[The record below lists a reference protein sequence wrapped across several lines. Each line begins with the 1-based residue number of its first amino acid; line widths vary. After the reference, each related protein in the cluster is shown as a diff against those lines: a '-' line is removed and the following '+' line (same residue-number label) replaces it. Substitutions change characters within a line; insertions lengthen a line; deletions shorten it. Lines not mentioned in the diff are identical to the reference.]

1 VNNEELEARLKTIG
15 TEACRKWVAEII
27 ETHMPLGRYIQR
39 AYVYWAKAK
48 GYVEANNLLR
58 QLDERLT
65 WKGYSVTIG
74 VSDIEDLSEK
84 YASVCKSQY
93 EQAYECKESVHKA
106 VVSLRMY
113 VCMRGIDDPFPKD
126 WANKPEKKLLPIVKR
141 LCDEHWWKRVI
152 RKILNTKI
160 ETVLRDLGYVKKQT
174 APYISNFSLAKYK
187 QGKVRQSDY
196 IDSNLVVSEHGEYFP
211 LRLAV
216 DSSVSNPKVQRAE
229 LMTRMRGVEDIAREL
244 GLTPL
249 FITMS
254 CPSKYHAYYGQSGRL
269 NPKFQGFT
277 PKQAQDYLLKTF
289 SQIRADLHKKKI
301 KMAGFRICE
310 PHHDGTPHFHLLLYV
325 YPEHAEAVSQIFTK
339 HCLKEDG
346 DEKGALENRCDVKKL
361 DLDDRSPTG
370 YIAKYIAKNIDGDS
384 VGVDHESGE
393 DSASSSLRVKAWASI
408 WGIRQFQA
416 IGNTPQT
423 IYREFR
429 RLPKALTEEYPKQA
443 EQARKAADEGDYAEF
458 IRANG
463 GLFVSR
469 KELPF
474 RAMHVMR
481 EKVSQYGQDIKK
493 LVGIIINTGQEL
505 ITRDTN
511 YMIMPAM
518 MVLGQKAAQP
528 PPLEYCQ

>member
-1 VNNEELEARLKTIG
+1 VNNEELEARLETIG
-15 TEACRKWVAEII
+15 TRECRLMVKEII
-27 ETHMPLGRYIQR
+27 EKHKPVGRYLQR
-39 AYVYWAKAK
+39 AYVYKAKDK
-48 GYVEANNLLR
+48 GYVQANKLLR
-58 QLDERLT
+58 QLDEKLT

-74 VSDIEDLSEK
+74 LSDIEDLSEK
-84 YASVCKSQY
+84 YASVCTAQY
-93 EQAYECKESVHKA
+93 GEAYERTKSVHKA
-106 VVSLRMY
+106 CIPVRMY
-113 VCMRGIDDPFPKD
+113 VHMRGIKDPFPKN
-126 WANKPEKKLLPIVKR
+126 WASKPEKKLLSIVKR
-141 LCDEHWWKRVI
+141 LSDERWWKRTI
-152 RKILNTKI
+152 RKILNTQV

-187 QGKVRQSDY
+187 QGRVRQGDY
-196 IDSNLVVSEHGEYFP
+196 IDSSLLVSEDGEYFP
-211 LRLAV
+211 LRQAV
-216 DSSVSNPKVQRAE
+216 DGSVSNPIVQRAE
-229 LMTRMRGVEDIAREL
+229 LMTRMRGVEDVALEL
-244 GLTPL
+244 KLTPL

-254 CPSKYHAYYGQSGRL
+254 CPSKYHAYYGMSGRL
-269 NPKFQGFT
+269 NPKYEGLT
-277 PKQAQDYLLKTF
+277 PKNAQDYLLRTF
-289 SQIRADLHKKKI
+289 SQIRADLHKKEI
-301 KMAGFRICE
+301 RMAGFRISE

-325 YPEHAEAVSQIFTK
+325 HPEHAEAVSQVFTK

-346 DEKGALENRCDVKKL
+346 DEKGALENRCDVKTL
-361 DLDDRSPTG
+361 DLEKGSPTG

-408 WGIRQFQA
+408 WGIRQFQP

-469 KELPF
+469 KDLPF
-474 RAMHVMR
+474 RAMHVIR
-481 EKVSQYGQDIKK
+481 DIFSQYGEEVKK
-493 LVGIIINTGQEL
+493 RVGIKTNTGHQI
-505 ITRDTN
+505 ITRTVN

>member
-1 VNNEELEARLKTIG
+1 MNNEELEARLQSIG
-15 TEACRKWVAEII
+15 TEACRKWAAEII
-27 ETHMPLGRYIQR
+27 EKHKPLGRYLQR
-39 AYVYWAKAK
+39 AYVYTAKAK
-48 GYVEANNLLR
+48 GYVKANKLLR
-58 QLDERLT
+58 QLDEKLT
-65 WKGYSVTIG
+65 WKGYSTTICT
-74 VSDIEDLSEK
+74 SDIEDLSEK
-84 YASVCKSQY
+84 YAYVCTSQY
-93 EQAYECKESVHKA
+93 EQAYARTKSVQKSCDS
-106 VVSLRMY
+106 VRMY
-113 VCMRGIDDPFPKD
+113 VRKRGIGDPFPNNWLKQ
-126 WANKPEKKLLPIVKR
+126 PEAKLVSIIKR
-141 LCDEHWWKRVI
+141 LCDKRWWKRVI
-152 RKILNTKI
+152 RKILTSQI

-174 APYISNFSLAKYK
+174 APYISNYSLAKYK
-187 QGKVRQSDY
+187 QGRIRQSDY
-196 IDSNLVVSEHGEYFP
+196 IDSNMVVSEYGEYFP
-211 LRLAV
+211 LRQAV
-216 DSSVSNPKVQRAE
+216 DASVSNPKVQRAE
-229 LMTRMRGVEDIAREL
+229 LMTRMRGLEEVAREL
-244 GLTPL
+244 ELTPL

-269 NPKFQGFT
+269 NPKFQRFT
-277 PKQAQDYLLKTF
+277 PKNAQDYLLRTF
-289 SQIRADLHKKKI
+289 SQIRADLHKKEI
-301 KMAGFRICE
+301 SMAGFRICE

-325 YPEHAEAVSQIFTK
+325 FPEHAQAVSQIFTK

-384 VGVDHESGE
+384 VGVDHETGE

-408 WGIRQFQA
+408 WAIRQFQA

-474 RAMHVMR
+474 RAMHVIR
-481 EKVSQYGQDIKK
+481 TKFSQYGEDVKK
-493 LVGIIINTGQEL
+493 LVGIVINAGQEL